1 MSTFGNIKTKIEN
14 ASVELAKK
22 PEFKKFMYGFQKL
35 VLENKD
41 LSELYFIYDDLS
53 KNKGLPT
60 DIVDDYINESVEYTQ
75 FLIEE
80 QKEEL
85 EFLVEWVDSW
95 TKTNDNNYKEIDNII
110 YNNSIK
116 NLESILESKKKI
128 KNTLITENKTEVVKE
143 NINLPLSSMVKVA
156 NTNLKK
162 KFDGLNESD
171 KKELND
177 ILSLNGEQLKE
188 EFEKTKK
195 IVLDNLKVSINE
207 STDKELKGAIDKTMN
222 KVMEAKCNHYDY
234 YKLKKLSLGL

>member
-1 MSTFGNIKTKIEN
+1 
-14 ASVELAKK
+14 
-22 PEFKKFMYGFQKL
+22 
-35 VLENKD
+35 
-41 LSELYFIYDDLS
+41 
-53 KNKGLPT
+53 
-60 DIVDDYINESVEYTQ
+60 VDDYINESVEYTQ

>member
-14 ASVELAKK
+14 ASSELAKK

-41 LSELYFIYDDLS
+41 ISEIYFIYDDLS
-53 KNKGLPT
+53 ENKGLSN
-60 DIVDDYINESVEYTQ
+60 DIVDDYINESIEYSQVLLETQ
-75 FLIEE
+75 SEN
-80 QKEEL
+80 L
-85 EFLVEWVDSW
+85 EFLMEWVDSW
-95 TKTNDNNYKEIDNII
+95 TKTNENNYKEIDNII

-116 NLESILESKKKI
+116 NLESVLESKRKI
-128 KNTLITENKTEVVKE
+128 KNTLISESKNKVVSE
-143 NINLPLSSMVKVA
+143 NINLPISSMVKVA